1 VKGVVAWQVE
11 YDFSEGSCSSNGTTN
26 IITLL
31 LHCWVVVVVALSM
44 LLFMHYLNEVKW
56 SMLLASCEV
65 FLKMNCC
72 CFVLISSLHE
82 LLLIIIECEISPLL
96 FECCLYVG
104 NVQITRSNRWCE
116 LIPRVV
122 IGAMLWYVMG
132 CRYLYVLFSLLRIS
146 LEVAVE
152 PLLNLEFPYL
162 VDVEALVPS
171 FFLKNVEY
179 FPLRHYLNYWK
190 QLFK

>member
-1 VKGVVAWQVE
+1 MKGVVAWQVE

-72 CFVLISSLHE
+72 CFVLINYLHE
-82 LLLIIIECEISPLL
+82 LLLIIFECEISPLL
-96 FECCLYVG
+96 FKCYLYVG
-104 NVQITRSNRWCE
+104 NAQITRSNRLCE

-122 IGAMLWYVMG
+122 IGVMLWYVTG
-132 CRYLYVLFSLLRIS
+132 WRYLYDLFSLLRIS
-146 LEVAVE
+146 FLVDVE
-152 PLLNLEFPYL
+152 LLLDLEFHYV

-171 FFLKNVEY
+171 MD
-179 FPLRHYLNYWK
+179 
-190 QLFK
+190 